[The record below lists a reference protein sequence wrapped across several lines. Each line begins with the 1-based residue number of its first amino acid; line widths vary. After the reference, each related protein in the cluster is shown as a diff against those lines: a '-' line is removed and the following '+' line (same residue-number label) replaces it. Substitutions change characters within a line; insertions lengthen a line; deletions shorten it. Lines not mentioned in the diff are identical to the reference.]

1 MKQPMKHSIGPIMNK
16 SLFNRLFAGGLVAVS
31 LIASGPSARA
41 ATSPLVDLV
50 LEKRVIGDLN
60 HAQLPTIDP
69 QHYQTQPFSLSA
81 AQYGPVHTVVQPLW
95 DTKGVVKRYAV
106 APEPEHYQSLIRIY
120 DVATGQKR
128 GQLNVARRIQS
139 MVASPKSNSLY
150 VLCGGYFGSIWEIDT
165 AHDVV
170 KRKLSDFNPEANVSP
185 LWNPKNMALMSD
197 GETLAVGS
205 DRLQLIDV
213 RSGRLLQTLDLPAG
227 AVEVSSLQA
236 LPGDVIGVGLR
247 MAQGGYQRYQ
257 ALGHP
262 TASGAVEYALM
273 PGGGAA
279 GARSLWAQVKTY
291 SAPAPGTAQVF
302 FVASRNSDYVR
313 MVDRR
318 SLATVGVLPVDFNVD
333 DMVMSTDRKRLFVY
347 NSRFGQVS
355 VIEMNARSPETFSV
369 IKRFRDKRFQADG
382 TLQLGAAAG
391 QVFLWDGENNILA
404 GFDAFNLYPRMNI
417 SFGVKLNP
425 PLSSP
430 VWVSQPAHQ
439 RFYTRD
445 GKLYAEYM
453 DADPSEL
460 PMEIALGSPV
470 LQLQLSAD
478 RRQLFALTQN
488 HDLVVLNALSP
499 EHEVLQQRNL
509 QSETEGMTPRY
520 LAMSSDNSHLFVVDA
535 DQGLVRVFQTNDL
548 KYVRAVSWNMGLN
561 QPQQINL
568 YDTRMAQLIQV
579 ELPRYLNDVVRV
591 TQ

>member
-1 MKQPMKHSIGPIMNK
+1 MNK
-16 SLFNRLFAGGLVAVS
+16 TSLFTRLLAGSLTASS
-31 LIASGPSARA
+31 LIASGVPARA
-41 ATSPLVDLV
+41 ANSPLVDLV
-50 LEKRVIGDLN
+50 LEKRVIGDLSRAN
-60 HAQLPTIDP
+60 LPTIDP
-69 QHYQTQPFSLSA
+69 ENYQTQPFNLSSPSSSA
-81 AQYGPVHTVVQPLW
+81 PLVVQPLW
-95 DTKGVVKRYAV
+95 DTKGVVKRYDV

-120 DVATGQKR
+120 DASTGAKR
-128 GQLNVARRIQS
+128 GQLSVGRRIQS
-139 MVASPKSNSLY
+139 MVASPKTNSLF
-150 VLCGGYFGSIWEIDT
+150 VLCGGYFGSVWEIDT
-165 AHDVV
+165 VHDVV
-170 KRKLSDFNPEANVSP
+170 RRKLSDFSPEAHVSP
-185 LWNPKNMALMSD
+185 LWNPKNMALSAD
-197 GETLAVGS
+197 GSTLAVGS

-213 RSGRLLQTLDLPAG
+213 RSGRLLQSLDLPAG
-227 AVEVSSLQA
+227 AVEVSSLQS
-236 LPGDVIGVGLR
+236 LSGGVIGVGLR

-257 ALGHP
+257 VLGQP
-262 TASGAVEYALM
+262 GNYTLA

-279 GARSLWAQVKTY
+279 GARNLSAQVKTY

-333 DMVMSTDRKRLFVY
+333 DMVLSPDRKRLFVY
-347 NSRFGQVS
+347 NSRFGQIS

-369 IKRFRDKRFQADG
+369 IKRFRDKRFEG
-382 TLQLGAAAG
+382 EGKLQLGAAAG

-404 GFDAFNLYPRMNI
+404 GFDAFNLYQRMNI

-425 PLSSP
+425 RLSSP

-439 RFYTRD
+439 RFYSRD

-478 RRQLFALTQN
+478 RRQVYALTQN

-499 EHEVLQQRNL
+499 EHEVLQRRNL

-520 LAMSSDNSHLFVVDA
+520 LAMSLDNRHLFVVDA
-535 DQGLVRVFQTNDL
+535 DQGLVRVFQANDL
-548 KYVRAVSWNMGLN
+548 KYVRAVAWNMGLN

-568 YDTRMAQLIQV
+568 YDPRQSQLIQV
-579 ELPRYLNDVVRV
+579 ELPRHLNDVVRV